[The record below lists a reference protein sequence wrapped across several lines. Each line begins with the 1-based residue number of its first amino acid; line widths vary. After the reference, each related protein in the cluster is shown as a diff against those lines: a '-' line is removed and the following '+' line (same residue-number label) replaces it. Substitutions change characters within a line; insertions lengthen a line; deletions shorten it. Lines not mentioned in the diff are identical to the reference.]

1 MCLYFPHT
9 LCLAEPSDVSC
20 ISSACPAS
28 TVALAPRAVALYF
41 LEISWKSNFIL
52 AFSLCLAPEDR
63 YSVDKP
69 PCFPCCFTQSPPH
82 LTLLLF
88 PVISR
93 GAGSSL
99 GCQERSLT
107 HTHTWLRTEFRPKAE
122 TFVWSH
128 LLCREW
134 RRRRKNWGKVSNI
147 VFKSWRWIWS
157 SRKAS

>member
-1 MCLYFPHT
+1 MCLYFLHT
-9 LCLAEPSDVSC
+9 LYLAEPSDVPGG
-20 ISSACPAS
+20 SSACSAS
-28 TVALAPRAVALYF
+28 TVVLAPRAVALYF

-69 PCFPCCFTQSPPH
+69 LCFPYCFTQSPPPH
-82 LTLLLF
+82 LSLLLF

-122 TFVWSH
+122 TFVKSH
-128 LLCREW
+128 LLCRVKKK
-134 RRRRKNWGKVSNI
+134 KNWGKVSNI
-147 VFKSWRWIWS
+147 VFKSWR
-157 SRKAS
+157 